1 MSEVL
6 IFSSSQFVR
15 LSFEIIEPG
24 HLLYEGFFLNF
35 WILDML
41 AFISGNRKLYKYKYK
56 PKDKANQTMYDK
68 VPEN

>member
-15 LSFEIIEPG
+15 LWFEIIEPG
-24 HLLYEGFFLNF
+24 HLLYEGFFRNF
-35 WILDML
+35 GILDMF
-41 AFISGNRKLYKYKYK
+41 APETESCGVFKKYK
-56 PKDKANQTMYDK
+56 PKNKANQTMYDK

>member
-6 IFSSSQFVR
+6 I
-15 LSFEIIEPG
+15 FEIIEPG
-24 HLLYEGFFLNF
+24 HLLYEGFFRNF

-41 AFISGNRKLYKYKYK
+41 AFISGNRKLWCLKKYK
-56 PKDKANQTMYDK
+56 PKNKANQTMYDK

>member
-6 IFSSSQFVR
+6 I
-15 LSFEIIEPG
+15 FEIIEPG
-24 HLLYEGFFLNF
+24 HLLYEGFFRNF

-41 AFISGNRKLYKYKYK
+41 AFISGTESCGVFKKYK
-56 PKDKANQTMYDK
+56 PKNKANQTMYDK

>member
-24 HLLYEGFFLNF
+24 HLLYEGFFRNF

-41 AFISGNRKLYKYKYK
+41 AFISGNRKLWCLK
-56 PKDKANQTMYDK
+56 K
-68 VPEN
+68 V